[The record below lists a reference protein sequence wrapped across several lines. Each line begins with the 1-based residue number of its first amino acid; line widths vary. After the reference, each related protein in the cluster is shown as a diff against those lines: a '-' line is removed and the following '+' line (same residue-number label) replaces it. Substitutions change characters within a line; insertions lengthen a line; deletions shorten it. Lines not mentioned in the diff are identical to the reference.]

1 MQIKGSSSKKIVGG
15 CFFFTFI
22 PTFTIL
28 RVKSKFFS
36 FAFQWLFWEFIIKFE
51 YGNENK
57 RMD

>member
-1 MQIKGSSSKKIVGG
+1 MSVNVSSIKNIVGG

-28 RVKSKFFS
+28 CVKSEYFS
-36 FAFQWLFWEFIIKFE
+36 FAFQWLFWEFKLKFD

-57 RMD
+57 RLD